1 MKKSSKNNS
10 ILEHANNIANNPII
24 ADNSPMMTD
33 KNIDDKFK
41 AKMVSKKIR
50 DNKRKK

>member
-1 MKKSSKNNS
+1 MASTENETLIKSELLS
-10 ILEHANNIANNPII
+10 IT
-24 ADNSPMMTD
+24 TD